1 MVDETTRTRPAIEAI
16 GLTLGYSPDRSV
28 IHDLSFHVQGPA
40 TVRLDAPNGTGK
52 STLIEG
58 ISGYLRP
65 TQGDL
70 IVCGKKASDPALRT
84 RRRVCRAK
92 PSLHPSLSMV
102 DHLTLAAR
110 LAGCDR
116 AEPVARAKD
125 LGLDE
130 WFDYRTSTLSTGT
143 AKRLWYVMCT
153 TGEFD
158 VVVLDEPFNGVD
170 EESSRVMVSDINE
183 WRKNSLVLL
192 VAHVLPDGLTV
203 DETLGLPRTTDNSRP
218 MSTR

>member
-1 MVDETTRTRPAIEAI
+1 M
-16 GLTLGYSPDRSV
+16 
-28 IHDLSFHVQGPA
+28 
-40 TVRLDAPNGTGK
+40 RLDAPNGTGK

-183 WRKNSLVLL
+183 WRKDSLVLL
-192 VAHVLPDGLTV
+192 VAHALPDGLTV
-203 DETLGLPRTTDNSRP
+203 DETLGLPRTTDNSHP
-218 MSTR
+218 MPTR

>member
-1 MVDETTRTRPAIEAI
+1 MGDETTRSRPAIEAI
-16 GLTLGYSPDRSV
+16 GLTLGYSPDRPVVQS
-28 IHDLSFHVQGPA
+28 LSFHLQGPA

-65 TQGDL
+65 TEGKL
-70 IVCGKKASDPALRT
+70 IVCGKKASDPAARR

-92 PSLHPSLSMV
+92 PSLHPHLSMV

-116 AEPVARAKD
+116 AEPMARAKD
-125 LGLDE
+125 IGLDE

-143 AKRLWYVMCT
+143 AKRLWYLMCT
-153 TGEFD
+153 TGKFD

-183 WRKNSLVLL
+183 WRKESLVLL
-192 VAHVLPDGLTV
+192 VAHALPDGLMV
-203 DETLGLPRTTDNSRP
+203 DEVLGLPRTTDSAHSSP
-218 MSTR
+218 TQ

>member
-1 MVDETTRTRPAIEAI
+1 MVDQTTRPRPAIEAI
-16 GLTLGYSPDRSV
+16 GLTLGYSPDRPV
-28 IHDLSFHVQGPA
+28 VQDLSFRLDGPA
-40 TVRLDAPNGTGK
+40 TARLDAPNGAGK

-65 TQGDL
+65 THGDL
-70 IVCGKKASDPALRT
+70 LVCGTKASDPALRT

-92 PSLHPSLSMV
+92 PSLHPNLSMV

-116 AEPVARAKD
+116 EEPISRAKEF
-125 LGLDE
+125 GLDE

-170 EESSRVMVSDINE
+170 EESSRVIVSEINA
-183 WRKNSLVLL
+183 WRHNSLVLL
-192 VAHVLPDGLTV
+192 VAHALPDGLRV
-203 DETLGLPRTTDNSRP
+203 DETMGLPRTTGTSHP
-218 MSTR
+218 TSAS